1 MNDMP
6 EAKRYEIIEEM
17 KPLLNTMKKKE
28 VHEKELSNYPP
39 AEQHK
44 IYNFLVKELESIFSF
59 QVIMNQM
66 KNDTNTIF
74 GSIHS

>member
-17 KPLLNTMKKKE
+17 KPLLNTMKQKE
-28 VHEKELSNYPP
+28 HHEKELENYPP
-39 AEQHK
+39 EKQK
-44 IYNFLVKELESIFSF
+44 EIYNFLVQELESIFSF
-59 QVIMNQM
+59 QIIMSQL
-66 KNDTNTIF
+66 KNDKDTIF